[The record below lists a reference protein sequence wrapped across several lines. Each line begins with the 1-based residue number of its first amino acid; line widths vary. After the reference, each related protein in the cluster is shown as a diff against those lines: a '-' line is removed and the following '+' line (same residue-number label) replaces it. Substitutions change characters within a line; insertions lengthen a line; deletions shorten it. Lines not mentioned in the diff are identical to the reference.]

1 MITSNKIQKAL
12 QFAYKVHQVDQKQSR
27 KGKQIPY
34 IFHPLAVANI
44 LDKVNATEDQIV
56 AGILH
61 DTIED
66 SIQGYKVTKEDL
78 EKEFGQAVARM
89 VNDLSEQD
97 KSLPWDV
104 RKQQALEHIPS
115 MEHNSL
121 LVKSADVLHNL
132 TDQIEDYQFKGDK
145 MFENYNAPKAA
156 QLASYQKL
164 VNALRKA
171 WPQNPLLNNL
181 EKQIKIAKRL
191 WSK

>member
-12 QFAYKVHQVDQKQSR
+12 EFTFKVHQIDQKQSR

-44 LDKVNATEDQIV
+44 LDKVDATEDQIV

-66 SIQGYKVTKEDL
+66 STPEHKVTKEEL
-78 EKEFGQAVARM
+78 EKKKGLNNRAAM
-89 VNDLSEQD
+89 KHD
-97 KSLPWDV
+97 
-104 RKQQALEHIPS
+104 
-115 MEHNSL
+115 SL

-132 TDQIEDYQFKGDK
+132 TDQIADYQFQGEK
-145 MFENYNAPKAA
+145 MWKYYNASKSA
-156 QLASYQKL
+156 QLRMYQKM
-164 VNALRKA
+164 VAALKKA
-171 WPQNPLLNNL
+171 WPPNPLLNNL
-181 EKQIKIAKRL
+181 ERQVKFAKKL